1 VTLLG
6 PRRTI
11 VLILSQCAAA
21 TSTALVSDWQEP
33 LRQWF
38 YRRSVL
44 TAGIAQSFAAIE
56 GVSPETAFLFGLV
69 QDIGIAVTANAAGER
84 YARLIE
90 RAQGV
95 PHLTLP
101 DVERP
106 DFGHTHAEVSAAL
119 LQKWEMPTSLIDPVL
134 AHHGGHVQLPKVGL
148 SFVRLMQIGEAVADL
163 ADCRCP
169 QRNNRLNDLL
179 SHYDGRQKSQCSQAM
194 ADGVAR
200 AVEAAE
206 LLRLP
211 IPNPESI
218 SLLAQELQA
227 VEDGNLVGIL

>member
-1 VTLLG
+1 
-6 PRRTI
+6 
-11 VLILSQCAAA
+11 
-21 TSTALVSDWQEP
+21 
-33 LRQWF
+33 
-38 YRRSVL
+38 VL

-90 RAQGV
+90 RVQSV
-95 PHLTLP
+95 PHLILP

-134 AHHGGHVQLPKVGL
+134 AHHGGHVRLPKVGM

-179 SHYDGRQKSQCSQAM
+179 SHYDDRQKSHCPQAM

-218 SLLAQELQA
+218 NLLAQELQA
-227 VEDGNLVGIL
+227 VDDGNLVAIV